1 MMAPDE
7 LIEIDEPDDWNDITD
22 RIERSLWEIMNEWNL
37 PKDEIKKAV
46 FSRRISRENNEFDPR
61 TKKIEI

>member
-1 MMAPDE
+1 MDKDE

-22 RIERSLWEIMNEWNL
+22 RIERSLWEIMNKWNL

-46 FSRRISRENNEFDPR
+46 FSRRISRENNEISSGK
-61 TKKIEI
+61 KKIEI

>member
-1 MMAPDE
+1 MAPRE
-7 LIEIDEPDDWNDITD
+7 LMEIDEPDDWNDITD

>member
-1 MMAPDE
+1 MMKTEE
-7 LIEIDEPDDWNDITD
+7 LMEINEPDDWNDITD

>member
-1 MMAPDE
+1 MAPDE

>member
-1 MMAPDE
+1 MAPHE
-7 LIEIDEPDDWNDITD
+7 LIEIDEPDDWDDVTD
-22 RIERSLWEIMNEWNL
+22 RIERSLWEIMNEWNF

-46 FSRRISRENNEFDPR
+46 FSRRISRENNELMPR

>member
-1 MMAPDE
+1 MEPNE
-7 LIEIDEPDDWNDITD
+7 LMEIDEPDDWKDVTD
-22 RIERSLWEIMNEWNL
+22 PIERSLWEIMNECNF

-46 FSRRISRENNEFDPR
+46 CSRRISRENNEFTSR